1 MMAMMQM
8 MMQNQAGG
16 GAAPPGG
23 APGQSAPMG
32 NPMMGMM
39 GNPRMGMPM
48 GGDQAGQQRQ
58 SRCKKLCRCSR

>member
-16 GAAPPGG
+16 GAAPPGQ
-23 APGQSAPMG
+23 PAPMG
-32 NPMMGMM
+32 MPMGMM

-48 GGDQAGQQRQ
+48 GAGQVGQQRQ
-58 SRCKKLCRCSR
+58 SRCKKLCRLARL